1 MSIQPVGA
9 NTAQYAPQLQGGAA
23 QGSLATRRA
32 QAPQEVAASSD
43 VVPGQPGSRTQ
54 PTPEELTQAV
64 QQIQNVLPE
73 MARSLQFSIDKDLGV
88 AVVKV
93 IDKDSNKVIRQIP
106 SEEVLQISKALDKLQ
121 GLLVKQQA

>member
-9 NTAQYAPQLQGGAA
+9 NTAQYAPQSQGVAS
-23 QGSLATRRA
+23 QGSVAARRA
-32 QAPQEVAASSD
+32 QTPQEVAASSG
-43 VVPGQPGSRTQ
+43 VTPGQPGSRPQ